1 MIVTEK
7 QATTVVVPVILCGGS
22 GTRLW
27 PLSRES
33 YPKQFLKLAGEH
45 SLFQQTLLRLKSLTQ
60 NELEVEKPIVVT
72 NEAHRFLVLDQLH
85 QIDQSATII
94 LEPIAKNT
102 APSLTL
108 AALQANELY
117 DNVVLIV
124 LPADHAISDDQDF
137 CATLATA
144 ISSVSVDDIEI
155 ATLGVTP
162 SYAETGYG
170 YIECQIDSPE
180 STYQKIIKFVEK
192 PNLELAQ
199 QYIEQSNFYW
209 NSGVFIVK
217 SEFWLTAIEKFD
229 NDIYAGVASAW
240 QTKKLDTPFIRPNA
254 ELFIAIAS
262 NSIDYAVIEPCTTST
277 EVNYELGMFKLANGW
292 SDLGTWQAVSDY
304 QSTDNANTDNNVW
317 LGDVI
322 GIDTTNCYVHAEQRL
337 VSLLGVDDLIVID
350 TDDALLI
357 AHKSH
362 SQDVKKIVS
371 QLNKDKRVEANTHRR
386 VYRPW
391 GWYQSIDEC
400 ERFKVKRI
408 CVQPKASLSLQ
419 KHHHRAEHWVVVKGT
434 AQVLCDDKTML
445 LSENQSTYIPLG
457 AVHRLS
463 NPGNIPLE
471 MIEVQSGSYLEEDDI
486 IRLEDN
492 YGRG

>member
-1 MIVTEK
+1 MNKEDK
-7 QATTVVVPVILCGGS
+7 TVIVPVILCGGS

-45 SLFQQTLLRLKSLTQ
+45 SLFQQTLLRLSHLSQVKAVIEQ
-60 NELEVEKPIVVT
+60 PIVVT

-85 QIDQSATII
+85 QIEQSADII
-94 LEPIAKNT
+94 LEPSGKNT

-108 AALQANELY
+108 AALHIEALY
-117 DNVVLIV
+117 ENAVMIV
-124 LPADHAISDDQDF
+124 LPADHAISDDKDF
-137 CATLATA
+137 CMTLAASVTA
-144 ISSVSVDDIEI
+144 VANNDIAI
-155 ATLGVTP
+155 ATLGVKPT
-162 SYAETGYG
+162 YAETGYG
-170 YIECQIDSPE
+170 YIECQIVD
-180 STYQKIIKFVEK
+180 IKSNYHKVARFVEK

-199 QYIEQSNFYW
+199 QYITQSNFYW

-217 SEFWLTAIEKFD
+217 SEFWLTAIEEFD
-229 NDIYAGVASAW
+229 NDIYVGVTSAW
-240 QTKKLDTPFIRPNA
+240 QTKKLDIPFIRPNV
-254 ELFIAIAS
+254 ESFKVIPS
-262 NSIDYAVIEPCTTST
+262 NSIDYAVIEPCTLST
-277 EVNYELGMFKLANGW
+277 ESSYKLGMFELTTGW

-304 QSTDNANTDNNVW
+304 QKTDHADADGNVW
-317 LGDVI
+317 LGDVL
-322 GIDTTNCYVHAEQRL
+322 GVDTTNCYVHAEQRL
-337 VSLLGVDDLIVID
+337 VSLLGVDGLIIVD

-357 AHKSH
+357 ADKSH
-362 SQDVKKIVS
+362 SQDVKKIVNK
-371 QLNKDKRVEANTHRR
+371 LNNDKRVEANMHRR

-434 AQVLCDDKTML
+434 AEVLCDDQTML

-463 NPGNIPLE
+463 NPGSIPLE